1 MEPSSSS
8 VYSAQFLAR
17 KITVEFIIVKES
29 QVGLQIN
36 RQSFLLRLWEL
47 VLRNHRY
54 NRMFTSADISLSPA
68 LKASLHFAIAI
79 QARKLHGE
87 IDHIF
92 VCVLKPDSL
101 PPAFNI
107 MTGIHVDEDKAV
119 SWDVVENPENP
130 VLPACKPPIPC
141 LKKVKIEQQILG
153 SMDEELICAIC
164 LQDFPDGTEAAAT
177 NCSHLFHCHCIVKWL
192 SKSTSCPMCR
202 SKLPVG

>member
-8 VYSAQFLAR
+8 VYSAQFLAK

-68 LKASLHFAIAI
+68 LKASLHFAISD

-92 VCVLKPDSL
+92 VC
-101 PPAFNI
+101 
-107 MTGIHVDEDKAV
+107 DKAV

-130 VLPACKPPIPC
+130 VLPACKPLIPC

>member
-8 VYSAQFLAR
+8 VYSTQFLA
-17 KITVEFIIVKES
+17 KKVTVEFIIVKES
-29 QVGLQIN
+29 QVGLQVS
-36 RQSFLLRLWEL
+36 RQQFLLRLWEL

-54 NRMFTSADISLSPA
+54 KQMFTNTDISLSSA
-68 LKASLHFAIAI
+68 MKATLPFAISD

-92 VCVLKPDSL
+92 VCVLHPR
-101 PPAFNI
+101 FNI

-141 LKKVKIEQQILG
+141 LKKVKIEQQTPG
-153 SMDEELICAIC
+153 SMNEELCCAIC
-164 LQDFPDGTEAAAT
+164 LQDFPDGSEAAT
-177 NCSHLFHCHCIVKWL
+177 TRCSHLFHCHCIVKWL

-202 SKLPVG
+202 TKLPVGWFKD